1 MVTDRSARRAAG
13 LAGALAL
20 LGLAALSQSAPAQ
33 TPFYDPPAS
42 SLAGRPGSIIRQEP
56 STRAPLGATA
66 HRVLYRSTGLNGEPI
81 AVSGTVIVPAGA
93 APAGGWPIVAWAH
106 PTSGIEPPCAPSLA
120 VFKLEQIQGLRDML
134 RHGYVV
140 TATDYP
146 GLGTVG
152 PHPYL
157 VGVSEGR
164 AVLDSVRA
172 AEAVVGESNARFAV
186 WGHSQGG
193 QAALYAGLLAQ
204 SYAPDLHLVGVAAA
218 APATELGA
226 LMNDDESSPG
236 GKNLLAM
243 TLWSWARV
251 YGAPIDAVVDP
262 AALPTITRLAKS
274 CLESPLDVRPRAQDA
289 KSLERRFLSNPD
301 LTATEP
307 WRTLLARN
315 TIGTL
320 PPGIPI
326 FIAQG
331 DADDTVRPQVT
342 QDYVGKLC
350 AAHSRVTLMIM
361 PGVGHG
367 AAAMKSAVSAVS
379 WIADRLAGDPSPNNC
394 A

>member
-1 MVTDRSARRAAG
+1 MNILPRLMTVGRLLAVTACIATA
-13 LAGALAL
+13 
-20 LGLAALSQSAPAQ
+20 APAASAQ
-33 TPFYDPPAS
+33 TDFYQAAAS
-42 SLAGRPGSIIRQEP
+42 ELPGRPGTLIRQEP

-66 HRVLYRSTGLNGEPI
+66 YRVLYRSTGLHGEPI
-81 AVSGTVIVPAGA
+81 AVSGTVIVPAG
-93 APAGGWPIVAWAH
+93 PQPPGGWPVVAWAH
-106 PTSGIEPPCAPSLA
+106 PTSGIVPICAPSLA
-120 VFKLEQIQGLRDML
+120 VFKFEQIQGLRDML

-146 GLGTVG
+146 GLGTPG

-172 AEAVVGESNARFAV
+172 AENLVGESGAPVAF

-193 QAALYAGLLAQ
+193 QAVLYAASLAH

-218 APATELGA
+218 APATDIGT
-226 LMNDDESSPG
+226 LMQDDEATPG

-243 TLWSWARV
+243 TLWSWSRV
-251 YGAPIDAVVDP
+251 YGAPMDSLIDP
-262 AALPTITRLAKS
+262 AALPTIDKLAQS
-274 CLESPLDVRPRAQDA
+274 CLESPIDVRPRKRDA
-289 KSLERRFLSNPD
+289 MALQKRFLAVADP
-301 LTATEP
+301 TAVEP

-320 PPGIPI
+320 PPSIPI

-331 DADDTVRPQVT
+331 EDDQTVRPQVT
-342 QDYVGKLC
+342 QSYVSRLC
-350 AAHSRVTLMIM
+350 AAGSRVSLMLM

-367 AAAMKSAVSAVS
+367 TAAMKSTLAAVG
-379 WIADRLAGDPSPNNC
+379 WIADRFAGDPPPDDC
-394 A
+394 PAA